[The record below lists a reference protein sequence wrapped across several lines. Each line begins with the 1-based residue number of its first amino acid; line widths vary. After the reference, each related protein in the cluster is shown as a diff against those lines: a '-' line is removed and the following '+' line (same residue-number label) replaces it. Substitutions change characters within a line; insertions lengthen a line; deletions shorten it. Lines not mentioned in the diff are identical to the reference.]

1 LLNNEIENLEMQEV
15 LENPKRK
22 LELLCPGQKSSVK
35 PFEFSETIFSMKKRF
50 LKQNQKEIKRIANEQ
65 TVNNII
71 ETQTYKNAED
81 RAKA

>member
-1 LLNNEIENLEMQEV
+1 
-15 LENPKRK
+15 
-22 LELLCPGQKSSVK
+22 
-35 PFEFSETIFSMKKRF
+35 MKKRF

-81 RAKA
+81 RAKALLKIQKMFTK

>member
-1 LLNNEIENLEMQEV
+1 
-15 LENPKRK
+15 
-22 LELLCPGQKSSVK
+22 
-35 PFEFSETIFSMKKRF
+35 MKKRF